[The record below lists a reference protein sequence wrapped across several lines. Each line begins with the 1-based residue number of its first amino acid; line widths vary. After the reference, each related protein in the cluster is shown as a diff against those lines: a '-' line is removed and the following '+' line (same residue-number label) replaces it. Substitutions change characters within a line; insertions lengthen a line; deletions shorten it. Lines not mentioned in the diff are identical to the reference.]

1 MSTECFVYKKF
12 SDERM
17 SMINTID
24 DIVTEYQEQG
34 YRLTTRQVY
43 YQLVARGM
51 IENTLQSYKRVA
63 SLINEAKLAG
73 LLDWSGLEDRTR
85 DFITRSHWTSPGE
98 IIRASANQYHEDLWS
113 NQSQRIFVI
122 IEKEAL
128 VGVLESLCNRYDIP
142 LLAARGYPSGS
153 VLYDFAQSHLIPA
166 TRKRQRCH
174 ILHLGDHDPSGI
186 DMTRDLTD
194 RLDMFTYTSALVSL
208 ERIALNMSQVE
219 EMNPPENP
227 AKTTDSRFAQYIKKY
242 GRSSWELDALQPRYL
257 NQLVEEKISNRID
270 WDDWEKKESE
280 INSRRSALQDVADR
294 FDADTEHGE

>member
-1 MSTECFVYKKF
+1 MATECFVYKNF
-12 SDERM
+12 NDERTL
-17 SMINTID
+17 MINTID

-51 IENTLQSYKRVA
+51 IENTLQSYKRIA
-63 SLINEAKLAG
+63 SLINDAKLAG
-73 LLDWSGLEDRTR
+73 LIDWSGLEDRTR
-85 DFITRSHWTSPGE
+85 DFITRSHWNSPSE
-98 IIRASANQYHEDLWS
+98 IIRASAEQYHEDLWG
-113 NQSQRIFVI
+113 NQSQRLFVI

-128 VGVLESLCNRYDIP
+128 VGVLESLCNRYDVP

-166 TRKRQRCH
+166 TNLRQHCH

-186 DMTRDLTD
+186 DMTRDLAG

-208 ERIALNMSQVE
+208 ERIALNMEQVE
-219 EMNPPENP
+219 EINPPENP
-227 AKTTDSRFAQYIKKY
+227 AKTTDSRFAQYIKRY

-257 NQLVEEKISNRID
+257 NQLVEEKISSRID
-270 WDDWEKKESE
+270 WDEWEQKKTE
-280 INSRRSALQDVADR
+280 IKARRTALEDVANR
-294 FDADTEHGE
+294 FEHDAGDE

>member
-166 TRKRQRCH
+166 TRKRQHCH